1 MDRRRF
7 IGIISSS
14 LLGAPLNARAQPA
27 TRVRRIG
34 VLSYSTQPTP
44 AELREMWAPLREL
57 GWIEGRN
64 LIIERRNADGR
75 AELLRPF
82 AEELVRL
89 KVELIVTNGTIATVA
104 AKNATT
110 SIPIVMSS
118 SGDPVHAGLVASLA
132 RPGGNVTGFSI
143 MAPELDAELLAL
155 LHELL
160 PDARRVGVLVN
171 TTNPVSSVRLKE
183 TEHVYSSLGLQP
195 FFIDVASSNDLENAV
210 AEVTRRR
217 GQALVVVADSLFLS
231 YKSAILR
238 AALRF
243 ALPTVVEGRELL
255 EAGGLLSYD
264 VSAPEQ
270 YRRVAALL
278 DKILRGTKPADLPI
292 EQPTRFTLLVN
303 LKTAR
308 TLGIPVP
315 QSLLLRADEV
325 IQ

>member
-1 MDRRRF
+1 MERRRF
-7 IGIISSS
+7 IGIISCS
-14 LLGAPLNARAQPA
+14 LLGAPLNARAQSA

-44 AELREMWAPLREL
+44 AELREMWAPLRAL

-64 LIIERRNADGR
+64 LIIERRYANGS
-75 AELLRPF
+75 AELLRSF

-89 KVELIVTNGTIATVA
+89 KVEIIVTNGTIATVA
-104 AKNATT
+104 AKNTT
-110 SIPIVMSS
+110 MSIPIVMFS
-118 SGDPVHAGLVASLA
+118 SGDPVRAGLVTSLA

-143 MAPELDAELLAL
+143 MAPELDAKLLAL

-195 FFIDVASSNDLENAV
+195 IFIDVASSNDLENAV

-231 YKSAILR
+231 YKGAIMR
-238 AALRF
+238 TALRF
-243 ALPTVVEGRELL
+243 ALPTVVEGKELL

-264 VSAPEQ
+264 VSALEQ
-270 YRRVAALL
+270 YCRVAALL
-278 DKILRGTKPADLPI
+278 DKILRGAKPADLPI
-292 EQPTRFTLLVN
+292 EQPTRFMLLVN
-303 LKTAR
+303 LRTAR
-308 TLGIPVP
+308 TLGITVP
-315 QSLLLRADEV
+315 QSLLVHADEV

>member
-7 IGIISSS
+7 IGIISCS

-44 AELREMWAPLREL
+44 AELRETWAPLREF

-64 LIIERRNADGR
+64 LIIERRYANGN
-75 AELLRPF
+75 AELLPSF
-82 AEELVRL
+82 AEELIRL
-89 KVELIVTNGTIATVA
+89 KVEIIVTNGTIATVA
-104 AKNATT
+104 AKNTT
-110 SIPIVMSS
+110 MSIPIVMFS
-118 SGDPVHAGLVASLA
+118 SGDPVRAGLVASLA

-143 MAPELDAELLAL
+143 MAPELDTKLLAL

-231 YKSAILR
+231 YKGAIMR

-278 DKILRGTKPADLPI
+278 DKILRGAKPADLPI

-308 TLGIPVP
+308 TLGITVP

>member
-7 IGIISSS
+7 IGIISCS

-64 LIIERRNADGR
+64 LIIERRNANGN
-75 AELLRPF
+75 AELLRSF

-89 KVELIVTNGTIATVA
+89 KVEIIVTNGTIATVA
-104 AKNATT
+104 AKNTT
-110 SIPIVMSS
+110 MSIPIVMFS
-118 SGDPVHAGLVASLA
+118 SGDPVRAGLVASFA

-143 MAPELDAELLAL
+143 MAPEPDAKLLAL

-183 TEHVYSSLGLQP
+183 AEHVYSSLGLQP

-231 YKSAILR
+231 YKGAIMR
-238 AALRF
+238 AALKF

-278 DKILRGTKPADLPI
+278 DKILRGAKPADLPI

-308 TLGIPVP
+308 TLGITVP

>member
-7 IGIISSS
+7 IGIISCS

-44 AELREMWAPLREL
+44 AELREMWAPLRKL

-64 LIIERRNADGR
+64 LIIERRNANGN
-75 AELLRPF
+75 AELLRSF

-89 KVELIVTNGTIATVA
+89 NVEIIVTNGTIATVA
-104 AKNATT
+104 AKNTT
-110 SIPIVMSS
+110 MSIPIVMFS
-118 SGDPVHAGLVASLA
+118 SGDPVRAGLVASLA

-143 MAPELDAELLAL
+143 MAPELDAKLLAL

-231 YKSAILR
+231 YKSAIMR